1 MKGLR
6 DRIEPRL
13 HDQVEALGF
22 EVVELEWAGKS
33 RRPILRLR
41 VDRPDSVPGKGISV
55 DDCAV
60 VSRALEQWLD
70 EEFPER
76 YVLEVSSP
84 GIERP
89 LVRPRDWVR
98 FAGQRV
104 LVHGTRVLGDQ
115 GSGSRVNCC
124 PRRRRV
130 AARRSRRAKA
140 PCEFVEMMERRSRS
154 RWLKSSARGSF
165 MSGPEGRGRGFDSP
179 AGSKGGRWTPVKL
192 LLRYETSRARRTCR
206 KRPSTTSCRATYSLP
221 SISPAA
227 RSTSPMPR
235 RHRGRCS
242 GWPRRT

>member
-13 HDQVEALGF
+13 HDEVEALGF

-41 VDRPDSVPGKGISV
+41 VDRPDSVPGKSISV

-89 LVRPRDWVR
+89 LVRPADWVR

-104 LVHGTRVLGDQ
+104 LLHGTRVLGDQ
-115 GSGSRVNCC
+115 GKRVEGELLPAATECA
-124 PRRRRV
+124 RV
-130 AARRSRRAKA
+130 ALAEGEGAVRIRRDDGTEIEVALA
-140 PCEFVEMMERRSRS
+140 DVE
-154 RWLKSSARGSF
+154 
-165 MSGPEGRGRGFDSP
+165 
-179 AGSKGGRWTPVKL
+179 
-192 LLRYETSRARRTCR
+192 RARLVYEWT
-206 KRPSTTSCRATYSLP
+206 
-221 SISPAA
+221 
-227 RSTSPMPR
+227 
-235 RHRGRCS
+235 
-242 GWPRRT
+242 